1 MTAHTQYHLCH
12 LNIGKARA
20 PLFDPVMAG
29 FLAKL
34 EEINNLAYQSPGFVW
49 HLQIDIYNPDDLAM
63 YGEPGML
70 FNLSVWES
78 TEALFTYVY
87 RSNHAQVMRSRKDW
101 FGEMEGPNYALWWLP
116 AGELPTL
123 EDGKQRIANLAKHGS
138 TPHACTF
145 KESFPSP
152 ALIQVPE
159 STEAGSMILTPPPN
173 VKPGNQLPSS
183 ENQQLH
189 NR

>member
-1 MTAHTQYHLCH
+1 MSEQQYHLCH

-20 PLFDPVMAG
+20 PLFDPIMAG

-34 EEINNLAYQSPGFVW
+34 EEINNLAYESPGFVW
-49 HLQIDIYNPDDLAM
+49 HLKIDIYNPEDLAM

-87 RSNHAQVMRSRKDW
+87 RSQHAQMMKLRKEW

-116 AGELPTL
+116 AGQLPTL
-123 EDGKQRIANLAKHGS
+123 EDGKKRIAHLAAHGPS
-138 TPHACTF
+138 AHAFTF
-145 KESFPSP
+145 KNPFPNPVEASQMENTEGTILLHPNQPQRMFLDKESNDREP
-152 ALIQVPE
+152 V
-159 STEAGSMILTPPPN
+159 
-173 VKPGNQLPSS
+173 
-183 ENQQLH
+183 
-189 NR
+189 